1 MQMKLAA
8 VERIFRNLQL
18 RRMTLD
24 VTQSDPCRFTHNV
37 AQLTREDQPSTAG
50 HGGGFDK
57 QHISAFASYGQTRS
71 NARNSGAGSSLV
83 MHFGSAQ
90 GLTDALHVDCNRRLT
105 VLRRNPRCGLSKQS
119 AELAF
124 ELSDSCLACVIG
136 DDRSQHRIV
145 DSHFFLPQTVLLD
158 LARPE

>member
-24 VTQSDPCRFTHNV
+24 VTQSDPCRFTHNI

-57 QHISAFASYGQTRS
+57 QHISAIASYGKARRDT
-71 NARNSGAGSSLV
+71 RNSSAGSGLM
-83 MHFGSAQ
+83 MHFSSAQ
-90 GLTDALHVDCNRRLT
+90 GLTHARHVDCNRRLT
-105 VLRRNPRCGLSKQS
+105 VLRRNPRRSFSEQR

-124 ELSDSCLACVIG
+124 ELSDSCFACVIG
-136 DDRSQHRIV
+136 DDRSQHPIV
-145 DSHFFLPQTVLLD
+145 GSDFFL
-158 LARPE
+158 A